1 MALVGTHGFDW
12 HTRLWLHTWSTH
24 SLQISHIVCTHGFG
38 WHTWLWLCVSAN
50 VLYKVAQRVVAKRKA
65 GCALRHLVQR
75 CLCFACTAL
84 FLFCLYNFV
93 YVLLVQLCL
102 CLLVQLCLCF
112 ARTILFMF
120 CLYNFVYVLLVQ
132 PCLCFACPALSVFCS
147 YNFVYVQ
154 VVCVYVRLSFF
165 CAPLLSGR
173 LWFMVHVSV

>member
-112 ARTILFMF
+112 ACTTLFMF
-120 CLYNFVYVLLVQ
+120 CLSSAVCVLLVQ
-132 PCLCFACPALSVFCS
+132 LCLCSGCVCIRTIVVFLCT
-147 YNFVYVQ
+147 FIEWTPVVYGA
-154 VVCVYVRLSFF
+154 R
-165 CAPLLSGR
+165 
-173 LWFMVHVSV
+173 